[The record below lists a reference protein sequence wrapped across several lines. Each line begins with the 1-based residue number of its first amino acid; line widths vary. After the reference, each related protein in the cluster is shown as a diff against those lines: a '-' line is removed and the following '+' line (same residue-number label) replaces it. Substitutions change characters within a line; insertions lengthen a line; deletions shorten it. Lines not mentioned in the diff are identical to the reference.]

1 MDGLFGSDA
10 GAAIVGGV
18 IILLMILG
26 VLIAADRKTKEI
38 MKERNSD
45 EDDFDLE
52 QKVPENLI
60 SPPVVAPPPSRIQLP
75 PPAPVNNIQRP
86 LMSSELHNSSISEPS
101 SSNSS
106 IVPQKTED
114 EKWTDSQLSSA
125 GWSKQQIESYRSE
138 QKAPSKNESKESED
152 WDMEW

>member
-1 MDGLFGSDA
+1 
-10 GAAIVGGV
+10 
-18 IILLMILG
+18 MILG

-45 EDDFDLE
+45 EEDVDLE

-60 SPPVVAPPPSRIQLP
+60 SPPAVAPPPSRIQLP
-75 PPAPVNNIQRP
+75 PPVPVNNIQRP
-86 LMSSELHNSSISEPS
+86 LMSSELHSSIGEPS

-106 IVPQKTED
+106 IVSQKAEG
-114 EKWTDSQLSSA
+114 EKWTDAQLFSA

-138 QKAPSKNESKESED
+138 KIDTSKNESTESED